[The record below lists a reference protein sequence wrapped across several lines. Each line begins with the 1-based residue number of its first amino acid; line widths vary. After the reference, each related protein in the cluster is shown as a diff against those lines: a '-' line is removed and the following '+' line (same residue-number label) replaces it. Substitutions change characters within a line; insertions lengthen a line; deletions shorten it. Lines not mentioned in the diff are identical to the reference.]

1 VLQLLSTSCDVQLL
15 STSCEVQLLSTSCEV
30 QLLWTH
36 HIWIQKTDLKT
47 IKPYMDMILPWSF
60 VSSPWAGTF
69 QNLMLLVEVDDI
81 LSNKTV
87 AKELSYM
94 CNLYHTDEWYLSL
107 ITVVYYI
114 CVFLSQLPG
123 ESCPCKVLLFLNL
136 FSVSICDESTIIG
149 PHMRLTIMSNYCGSV
164 WFNYCGPNV

>member
-1 VLQLLSTSCDVQLL
+1 
-15 STSCEVQLLSTSCEV
+15 
-30 QLLWTH
+30 
-36 HIWIQKTDLKT
+36 
-47 IKPYMDMILPWSF
+47 MG
-60 VSSPWAGTF
+60 SPWAGTF

-94 CNLYHTDEWYLSL
+94 CNLYPTDEWYLSL

-114 CVFLSQLPG
+114 CVFLSQSPG

-149 PHMRLTIMSNYCGSV
+149 PHMRSTIIGPHMRSTIIGHHMRSTIIGAHIRSTIIEPNILGSQLSDHTL
-164 WFNYCGPNV
+164 GPQ